1 VNGCRLLRNV
11 LISSHWRFRYR
22 STTNTG
28 VKMGAG
34 EEIAILNAK
43 VSLEGE
49 ALCQGDTSIVPPSS
63 TANIEIEVHT
73 F

>member
-1 VNGCRLLRNV
+1 
-11 LISSHWRFRYR
+11 
-22 STTNTG
+22 
-28 VKMGAG
+28 MGAG